1 MKNKGKSV
9 VGLLLLLV
17 LCLSLCAVSVIGA
30 DNTVA
35 QADSET
41 EISLSGIQ
49 MRGAINGWYYYLV
62 LQSDGY
68 NDLSSVESIADG
80 TTILTSD
87 KIKLYTSAEDS
98 GTTLTDLT
106 VQHVDQ
112 SFSGWTS
119 GLFVN
124 FAKYDSTHGGHQ
136 VYKVVVEKGCKLP
149 YVKDGVVGTYVV
161 DAEYTFVNQ
170 NYGDE
175 SVKLGAFNWTKTIT
189 PAETKETISLD
200 GVQLRGLADLPDNS
214 WYHYFVVTSAA
225 FSGMAANEDNVEIT
239 TFATTLDKIK
249 LYTVDSNGQL
259 ATKTLAELGVNHT
272 ERNKWGANG
281 LFFAFDMF
289 KNGYD
294 GTTVYKVTIEKDC
307 TLVADK
313 GIVFKKFVVDKDYTF
328 YNSSYGN
335 ADSKFGALTWTTTPT
350 IPYGTEETEIAL
362 DGVQLR
368 GIPGDDSWYHYFV
381 MLSDAYNNVAATEN
395 VANALTYSDLS
406 GVKLYTVS
414 DGQLVCKTLAELNA
428 NHVEINKWGAV
439 GAFVA
444 FGDYKNGYDGTTVYK
459 VEVAK
464 GTKILATVGETA
476 KVFVVDKDYTFYNS
490 SYGNADNKFGAL
502 SWTTTP
508 TIAYRTDDN
517 KVEATIGLEDW
528 GETGFVQFR
537 TNGTEKYFAI
547 LSSVFQDLDTT
558 TIANFASNFDKV
570 VFYTVSNGQ
579 LVAHKMSDLGVNE
592 LKLKYW
598 GCPAAFFSMA
608 SVDDVFGC
616 KTYKVVIES
625 GLEIVGQTVVNAD
638 GTATRTIYKV
648 ANDYT
653 LYNKGWATDGD
664 ATVEQNN
671 WTTAPTLAYKS
682 EETTISLDGVQLR
695 GLDGDLA
702 TDPWYHYLV
711 LLSSAYDQLGA
722 DIEELAQG
730 LVWSKLDGVK
740 LYIVDGNG
748 ALVGKTLAELN
759 ANHVGLNKWGTKGA
773 FIGFGDYVNGYDGTN
788 VFKIEIAKGT
798 KLLAEIGETAKVF
811 VVDGDY
817 VFCNIQCGTDTVK
830 YGAYKWLDYVPET
843 ETITI
848 DGVQMRGMDG
858 TDYSW
863 YRYLVL
869 LSANYAKYGFA
880 ENGADTIDQFYADK
894 IKLYLSATDS
904 GKTLAGLGAKHIDQT
919 FQNWSVGAYINF
931 DNYADYNGSTVYKV
945 TIESGC
951 RIPVSKDGKWV
962 WLYVDKDYTFYN
974 VGYGDSAKA
983 YGSFEWWTTPV
994 PDSVENSGDI
1004 KVVNV
1009 TNQSDGVTRWLILWF
1024 NDKFVGTTNATF
1036 FETKQFVN
1044 VLDNVLIYS
1053 GNDLSQTPVTLRSI
1067 FDGTITIGQFGSP
1080 DAIGFTIKNDVK
1092 FDGSNMYIVVV
1103 KNGCEMPYVKDGVYS
1118 KRTVT
1123 ADTTFINDNFGK
1135 SGEIPGSTGAD
1146 KRTYEDWCIE
1156 WTPAVFV
1163 TYKVVGVDKT
1173 LDKVCLP
1180 IGEIISAD
1188 KFAVDGYDV
1197 TITDNIGY
1205 TYYGQIVLP
1214 SVDVEITLTYTQ
1226 KTPEPTPEP
1235 DAKKGCNGVVAT
1247 SSVIV
1252 LLAVAAIAVALVAKK
1267 KESC

>member
-17 LCLSLCAVSVIGA
+17 LCLSLCAVSVVGA

-35 QADSET
+35 QADGET

-294 GTTVYKVTIEKDC
+294 GSTVYKVTIEKDC

-313 GIVFKKFVVDKDYTF
+313 GTVIKKFVVDKDYTF

-335 ADSKFGALTWTTTPT
+335 ADNKFGALTWTTTPT

-368 GIPGDDSWYHYFV
+368 G
-381 MLSDAYNNVAATEN
+381 L
-395 VANALTYSDLS
+395 
-406 GVKLYTVS
+406 
-414 DGQLVCKTLAELNA
+414 DGE
-428 NHVEINKWGAV
+428 
-439 GAFVA
+439 
-444 FGDYKNGYDGTTVYK
+444 
-459 VEVAK
+459 
-464 GTKILATVGETA
+464 LAT
-476 KVFVVDKDYTFYNS
+476 N
-490 SYGNADNKFGAL
+490 
-502 SWTTTP
+502 
-508 TIAYRTDDN
+508 
-517 KVEATIGLEDW
+517 
-528 GETGFVQFR
+528 
-537 TNGTEKYFAI
+537 
-547 LSSVFQDLDTT
+547 
-558 TIANFASNFDKV
+558 
-570 VFYTVSNGQ
+570 
-579 LVAHKMSDLGVNE
+579 
-592 LKLKYW
+592 
-598 GCPAAFFSMA
+598 
-608 SVDDVFGC
+608 
-616 KTYKVVIES
+616 
-625 GLEIVGQTVVNAD
+625 
-638 GTATRTIYKV
+638 
-648 ANDYT
+648 
-653 LYNKGWATDGD
+653 
-664 ATVEQNN
+664 
-671 WTTAPTLAYKS
+671 
-682 EETTISLDGVQLR
+682 
-695 GLDGDLA
+695 
-702 TDPWYHYLV
+702 PWYHYLV

-748 ALVGKTLAELN
+748 ALVGKTFAELN

-817 VFCNIQCGTDTVK
+817 VFCNIQCGADSAR

-843 ETITI
+843 ETIAI

-858 TDYSW
+858 ADYSW

-894 IKLYLSATDS
+894 IKLYLNATDS
-904 GKTLAGLGAKHIDQT
+904 GKTLAELGAKHIDQT

-1214 SVDVEITLTYTQ
+1214 SVDVEITLTYAQ

-1235 DAKKGCNGVVAT
+1235 DANKGCNGVVAT
-1247 SSVIV
+1247 SSVVVSMAI
-1252 LLAVAAIAVALVAKK
+1252 AAIAVAFVAKK
-1267 KESC
+1267 KKSC

>member
-1 MKNKGKSV
+1 MKSKGKSV

-17 LCLSLCAVSVIGA
+17 LCLSLCAVSVVGT

-35 QADSET
+35 QADGET
-41 EISLSGIQ
+41 EISLTGIQ

-68 NDLSSVESIADG
+68 NDLSPVESITDG
-80 TTILTSD
+80 KTILTSD
-87 KIKLYTSAEDS
+87 KIKLYTSADDS

-112 SFSGWTS
+112 NFSGWTS

-170 NYGDE
+170 NYNDE

-189 PAETKETISLD
+189 PAETTETISLD
-200 GVQLRGLADLPDNS
+200 GVQLRGLADFPDNS

-225 FSGMAANEDNVEIT
+225 FGGMATNEDNVEIN

-259 ATKTLAELGVNHT
+259 AAKTLAELGVNHT

-294 GTTVYKVTIEKDC
+294 GTTVYKVTIEKGC

-313 GIVFKKFVVDKDYTF
+313 GTVVKKFVVDNDYTF

-350 IPYGTEETEIAL
+350 IPYGTEETEIAIG
-362 DGVQLR
+362 GVQLR

-381 MLSDAYNNVAATEN
+381 MLSDVYNNVAASEN
-395 VANALTYSDLS
+395 VANALTYSDFS

-414 DGQLVCKTLAELNA
+414 DGQLMT
-428 NHVEINKWGAV
+428 
-439 GAFVA
+439 
-444 FGDYKNGYDGTTVYK
+444 
-459 VEVAK
+459 
-464 GTKILATVGETA
+464 
-476 KVFVVDKDYTFYNS
+476 
-490 SYGNADNKFGAL
+490 
-502 SWTTTP
+502 
-508 TIAYRTDDN
+508 
-517 KVEATIGLEDW
+517 
-528 GETGFVQFR
+528 
-537 TNGTEKYFAI
+537 
-547 LSSVFQDLDTT
+547 
-558 TIANFASNFDKV
+558 
-570 VFYTVSNGQ
+570 
-579 LVAHKMSDLGVNE
+579 HKMSDLGVNE

-653 LYNKGWATDGD
+653 LYNKGWATNGD
-664 ATVEQNN
+664 VAVEQNN

-702 TDPWYHYLV
+702 TNPWYHYLV
-711 LLSSAYDQLGA
+711 LLSSAYDRLGA

-817 VFCNIQCGTDTVK
+817 VFCNIQCGADSAR

-843 ETITI
+843 ETISL

-858 TDYSW
+858 ADYSW

-894 IKLYLSATDS
+894 IKLYLSATDN
-904 GKTLAGLGAKHIDQT
+904 GKTLAALGAKHIDQT

-945 TIESGC
+945 TIEEGC

-1004 KVVNV
+1004 RVVNV

-1080 DAIGFTIKNDVK
+1080 DAIGFTIKNDVR

-1118 KRTVT
+1118 KRIVT

-1163 TYKVVGVDKT
+1163 TYNVAGVDKT
-1173 LDKVCLP
+1173 FDKACLP

-1214 SVDVEITLTYTQ
+1214 GADVEITLTYTQ

-1235 DAKKGCNGVVAT
+1235 DANKGCNGVVAT
-1247 SSVIV
+1247 SGVVVSMAI
-1252 LLAVAAIAVALVAKK
+1252 AAIAVALVAKK

>member
-1 MKNKGKSV
+1 MKSKGKSV

-17 LCLSLCAVSVIGA
+17 LCLSLCAVSVVGT

-35 QADSET
+35 QADGET
-41 EISLSGIQ
+41 EISLTGIQ

-68 NDLSSVESIADG
+68 NDLSPVESIADG
-80 TTILTSD
+80 KTILTSD
-87 KIKLYTSAEDS
+87 KIKLYTSADDS

-170 NYGDE
+170 NYNDE
-175 SVKLGAFNWTKTIT
+175 NVKLGAFNWTKTIT
-189 PAETKETISLD
+189 PAETTETILLD

-225 FSGMAANEDNVEIT
+225 FGGMATNEDNVEIN

-259 ATKTLAELGVNHT
+259 AAKTLAELGVNHT

-294 GTTVYKVTIEKDC
+294 GTTVYKVTIEKGC

-313 GIVFKKFVVDKDYTF
+313 GTVVKKFVVD
-328 YNSSYGN
+328 N
-335 ADSKFGALTWTTTPT
+335 
-350 IPYGTEETEIAL
+350 
-362 DGVQLR
+362 
-368 GIPGDDSWYHYFV
+368 
-381 MLSDAYNNVAATEN
+381 
-395 VANALTYSDLS
+395 
-406 GVKLYTVS
+406 
-414 DGQLVCKTLAELNA
+414 
-428 NHVEINKWGAV
+428 
-439 GAFVA
+439 
-444 FGDYKNGYDGTTVYK
+444 
-459 VEVAK
+459 
-464 GTKILATVGETA
+464 
-476 KVFVVDKDYTFYNS
+476 DYTFYNS

-502 SWTTTP
+502 TWTTTP
-508 TIAYRTDDN
+508 TIAYRTDN
-517 KVEATIGLEDW
+517 NTVEATIGLEDW

-547 LSSVFQDLDTT
+547 LSSVFQNLDTT
-558 TIANFASNFDKV
+558 TIADLASNFDKV
-570 VFYTVSNGQ
+570 MFYTVSDGQ

-648 ANDYT
+648 ANDCT
-653 LYNKGWATDGD
+653 LYNKGWATNGD
-664 ATVEQNN
+664 VAAEQNN

-695 GLDGDLA
+695 GLDGELA
-702 TDPWYHYLV
+702 TNPWYHYLV
-711 LLSSAYDQLGA
+711 LLSSAYDRLGA

-817 VFCNIQCGTDTVK
+817 VFCNIQCGADSAR

-843 ETITI
+843 EKITI

-858 TDYSW
+858 ADYSW

-894 IKLYLSATDS
+894 IKLYLNATDN
-904 GKTLAGLGAKHIDQT
+904 GKTLAELGAKHIDQT
-919 FQNWSVGAYINF
+919 FQNWSIGAYINF

-945 TIESGC
+945 TIEAGC

-962 WLYVDKDYTFYN
+962 WLYVDKGYTFYN

-994 PDSVENSGDI
+994 PDSVEKSGDI

-1080 DAIGFTIKNDVK
+1080 DAIGFTIKNDVR

-1103 KNGCEMPYVKDGVYS
+1103 KNGCEMPYVKDGVFS
-1118 KRTVT
+1118 KRVVT

-1163 TYKVVGVDKT
+1163 TYKVAGVDKT
-1173 LDKVCLP
+1173 FDKACLP

-1214 SVDVEITLTYTQ
+1214 GADVEITLTYTQ
-1226 KTPEPTPEP
+1226 KTPEPTPAP
-1235 DAKKGCNGVVAT
+1235 DANKGCNGVVAT
-1247 SSVIV
+1247 SGVVVSMAI
-1252 LLAVAAIAVALVAKK
+1252 AAIAVALVAKK

>member
-1 MKNKGKSV
+1 MKSKGKSV

-17 LCLSLCAVSVIGA
+17 LCLSLCAVAAVCNGNA
-30 DNTVA
+30 VA
-35 QADSET
+35 QADGET
-41 EISLSGIQ
+41 KISLSGIQ

-68 NDLSSVESIADG
+68 NDLSSVESITDG

-87 KIKLYTSAEDS
+87 KIKLYTSADDS

-112 SFSGWTS
+112 SFGGWTS

-175 SVKLGAFNWTKTIT
+175 SVKLGAYNWTKTIT
-189 PAETKETISLD
+189 PTETTETISLD

-214 WYHYFVVTSAA
+214 WYHYFVVTSTA
-225 FSGMAANEDNVEIT
+225 FGGMTANEDNVEIT

-249 LYTVDSNGQL
+249 LYTVNAEGQL
-259 ATKTLAELGVNHT
+259 SAKTLAELGVNHT

-294 GTTVYKVTIEKDC
+294 GSTVYKVTIEKNC

-313 GIVFKKFVVDKDYTF
+313 GTVVKKFVVD
-328 YNSSYGN
+328 N
-335 ADSKFGALTWTTTPT
+335 
-350 IPYGTEETEIAL
+350 
-362 DGVQLR
+362 
-368 GIPGDDSWYHYFV
+368 
-381 MLSDAYNNVAATEN
+381 
-395 VANALTYSDLS
+395 
-406 GVKLYTVS
+406 
-414 DGQLVCKTLAELNA
+414 
-428 NHVEINKWGAV
+428 
-439 GAFVA
+439 
-444 FGDYKNGYDGTTVYK
+444 
-459 VEVAK
+459 
-464 GTKILATVGETA
+464 
-476 KVFVVDKDYTFYNS
+476 DYTFYNS

-502 SWTTTP
+502 AWTTTP

-517 KVEATIGLEDW
+517 TVEATIGLEDW

-547 LSSVFQDLDTT
+547 LSGVFQNLDTT

-570 VFYTVSNGQ
+570 VFYTVSDGQ
-579 LVAHKMSDLGVNE
+579 LVAHKMSELGVNE

-608 SVDDVFGC
+608 NIDDVFGC
-616 KTYKVVIES
+616 KTYKVVIEN

-664 ATVEQNN
+664 VAVEQNN

-695 GLDGDLA
+695 GLDGELA
-702 TDPWYHYLV
+702 TNPWYHYLV

-730 LVWSKLDGVK
+730 LVWSQLDGVK
-740 LYIVDGNG
+740 LYIVDGSG

-811 VVDGDY
+811 VVDGNY
-817 VFCNIQCGTDTVK
+817 VFCNIQCGVDSVR

-858 TDYSW
+858 ADYSW

-880 ENGADTIDQFYADK
+880 ENGEGSIDQFYADK
-894 IKLYLSATDS
+894 IKLYLNATDN
-904 GKTLAGLGAKHIDQT
+904 GKTLAELGAKHIDQT
-919 FQNWSVGAYINF
+919 FQNWSIGAYINF

-945 TIESGC
+945 TIEEGC

-1092 FDGSNMYIVVV
+1092 FDGSNMYVVVV

-1123 ADTTFINDNFGK
+1123 ADTTFINDSFGK

-1163 TYKVVGVDKT
+1163 TYKAVGIDKAF
-1173 LDKVCLP
+1173 DKVCLP
-1180 IGEIISAD
+1180 VGEIISAD
-1188 KFAVDGYDV
+1188 KFAVEGYDV

-1214 SVDVEITLTYTQ
+1214 DVDVEITLTYMQ
-1226 KTPEPTPEP
+1226 KTPEPTPDP
-1235 DAKKGCNGVVAT
+1235 NANKGCNGIVAT
-1247 SSVIV
+1247 GGVVV
-1252 LLAVAAIAVALVAKK
+1252 LMAVAAIAVAVVAKK